1 MISVSSVR
9 ITLNNYRHKIYLNTK
24 EEDNMITKTIKT
36 LLAGI
41 ALTFAISL
49 PASAATYKVTQG
61 DSLYIIG
68 SIFNTPASTIM
79 ADNKLTSS
87 VIYPGQAL
95 YVRGT
100 DYTIQSGYSLFTIS
114 KKFGISLY
122 SLQKANNL
130 WSDMIY
136 PGYKIV
142 IPNLISSNTTSAKA
156 ISYTAS
162 DVDLLARLI
171 TAEAD
176 GQPYNAMVGVGAVVV
191 NRVKSGSFTNSISGV
206 IYQKIN
212 GYYQFTPVLNGYIN
226 YPASAQ
232 AINAAKAALSGVDP
246 TNGALFYFDDS
257 STNSW
262 LWSKTIAARI
272 DRMVFAY

>member
-1 MISVSSVR
+1 MI
-9 ITLNNYRHKIYLNTK
+9 K
-24 EEDNMITKTIKT
+24 KTIKT

-41 ALTFAISL
+41 LLTFTISL
-49 PASAATYKVTQG
+49 PASAATYRVTQG

-68 SIFNTPASTIM
+68 NLFNTPVKTIM
-79 ADNKLTSS
+79 ADNSLTSTT
-87 VIYPGQAL
+87 IYPGQAL
-95 YVRGT
+95 YVSGT
-100 DYTIQSGYSLFTIS
+100 YYTVKSGDTLFTIS
-114 KKFGISLY
+114 KMFGISLY
-122 SLQKANNL
+122 SLQKANDL
-130 WSDMIY
+130 WGDMIY
-136 PGYKIV
+136 PGDKII
-142 IPNLISSNTTSAKA
+142 IPNSYVASQKT

-171 TAEAD
+171 NAEAN

-191 NRVKSGSFTNSISGV
+191 NRVKSGSFANSISGV
-206 IYQKIN
+206 IYQRIN
-212 GYYQFTPVLNGYIN
+212 GYYQFTPILNGYIN
-226 YPASAQ
+226 NPASTQ
-232 AINAAKAALSGVDP
+232 ALNAAKAALSGVDP